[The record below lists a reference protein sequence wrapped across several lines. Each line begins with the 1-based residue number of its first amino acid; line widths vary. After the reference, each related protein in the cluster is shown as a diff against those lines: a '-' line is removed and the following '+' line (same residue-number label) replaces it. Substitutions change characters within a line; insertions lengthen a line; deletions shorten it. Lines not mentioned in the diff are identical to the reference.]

1 MKRFKVFEGTTNQI
15 DTRDRLK
22 SIYAYKQIN
31 VRRLFIKEKLK
42 NLKKKRRE
50 RERNEKKTN
59 IQPYKNGQT
68 DGRTDR
74 QSYLCSW

>member
-1 MKRFKVFEGTTNQI
+1 MKQFKVFEGTTNQI

-22 SIYAYKQIN
+22 SIHIQADK
-31 VRRLFIKEKLK
+31 RSTFIYQREIKKF
-42 NLKKKRRE
+42 KKKRQE
-50 RERNEKKTN
+50 REIKKKTN